1 MNNDAPE
8 KILEG
13 KKRPFTGK
21 EYLKSLQ
28 DDREV
33 YIYLSLIHI

>member
-33 YIYLSLIHI
+33 YMVSGLRM